1 MLTCGPDTDRR
12 SDRQVGANADRL
24 RGMIIVDSLPKTVTS
39 TNSNWAKEVRVRSVL
54 PMIMCFIPS
63 FMLLGI
69 LPAIVSA
76 VFNAFA

>member
-1 MLTCGPDTDRR
+1 MLTCGRDTDRR

-54 PMIMCFIPS
+54 PMLIYRS
-63 FMLLGI
+63 LTLGRWPVGW
-69 LPAIVSA
+69 LHY
-76 VFNAFA
+76 